1 MVAASAIAH
10 RDTKTTN
17 DKPQPSLSLSLP
29 LRRSL
34 VIKEDMLSICY
45 FCQHY
50 DDDLMMTT
58 FNFIYLVFGC
68 MISYNM
74 EFMMHEFTY
83 TNMCVNS

>member
-17 DKPQPSLSLSLP
+17 DKPQPSLLLSLP

-45 FCQHY
+45 FC
-50 DDDLMMTT
+50 LFENNMKLL
-58 FNFIYLVFGC
+58 IYF
-68 MISYNM
+68 M
-74 EFMMHEFTY
+74 EKSDFFPLGSFLARPLY
-83 TNMCVNS
+83 TKGFL